1 MKPIVWLLD
10 VDGVLNASKAGWS
23 AAPKTGYAYANGESW
38 KMRWS
43 PALMARIHNVHNTG
57 LVEILWATTWV
68 GHTDQLER
76 LFRLPAFNSARP
88 QSMSTPYKRM
98 AAEDVVDSGRKLIWT
113 DDEAIPSAGAVHFKL
128 VAHSS
133 LLIAP
138 KPNKGLRSEHLDEI
152 DKFVIE
158 SGHE

>member
-1 MKPIVWLLD
+1 MKLIVWLLD
-10 VDGVLNASKAGWS
+10 IDGVINASKAGWS
-23 AAPKTGYAYANGESW
+23 AAPKSGYAYADGNAW

-43 PALMARIHNVHNTG
+43 PQLIERIHRVHNTG

-68 GHTDQLER
+68 GHTDGLER
-76 LFRLPAFNSARP
+76 LFRLPAFNSARLE
-88 QSMSTPYKRM
+88 SMSVPYKRL

-128 VAHSS
+128 VAHDS

-138 KPNKGLRSEHLDEI
+138 KPSKGLRSTDLDEI
-152 DKFVIE
+152 DRYVLRYG
-158 SGHE
+158 S